1 MGTLTTPRK
10 AGRREA
16 IGLAVLALPTILVA
30 LDMSVLYLALPH
42 IGASLGASDIQ
53 QLWITD
59 IYGFVLAGLLVTMG
73 NIGDR
78 IGRKRLLL
86 IGGAAFAA
94 ASVLAAYSTSP
105 EMLIATRALLGV
117 AGATIMPSTMSLI
130 HTMFPDPK
138 QHATAMAVWMGCFL
152 GGSALGPVVGG
163 AVLEFFWWGAAFL
176 IGVPIMVLLLVF
188 GPKWLP
194 EHRNPEPARLDLP
207 SVALSL
213 LAVLP
218 AVYGLKELS
227 RHGFTVLP
235 VFAVLVGIAAG
246 IVFVGRQRRLTV
258 PLLDLKLFGNRVFR
272 AGLLLTTVAGITAGN
287 TLFVSLYLQR
297 VAELSTLDTA
307 LWMLPST
314 LSMLVMIQLGPLLTR
329 WVRPPLVIAAG
340 LVVAAFGFL
349 ILTQVDGDGSLPLMI
364 TGMVVQSIGIGPMAG
379 LCAIMAMQAVRTEQ
393 AGSAAALAETAGE
406 FGLAMGVAVLGM
418 VGMAVVRT
426 GGDTHH
432 ALAGGLTVSSAICA
446 ATVLVAAALIVRLK
460 E

>member
-1 MGTLTTPRK
+1 METLTTPRQ
-10 AGRREA
+10 AGRREW

-42 IGASLGASDIQ
+42 IGVSLGASDIQ

-73 NIGDR
+73 TVGDR

-86 IGGAAFAA
+86 IGGAAFAV
-94 ASVLAAYSTSP
+94 ASVLAAASTSP
-105 EMLIATRALLGV
+105 ELLIASRALLGV

-130 HTMFPDPK
+130 HMMFPDRQ
-138 QHATAMAVWMGCFL
+138 QHATAMAVWMSCFL
-152 GGSALGPVVGG
+152 GGSALGPVLGG

-176 IGVPIMVLLLVF
+176 LGVPVMVLLLAL

-194 EHRNPEPARLDLP
+194 EHRTPEPARLDLP

-227 RHGFTVLP
+227 RNGFDAVP

-246 IVFVGRQRRLTV
+246 VVFVARQRRLPV
-258 PLLDLKLFGNRVFR
+258 PLLDLALFGNRVFR
-272 AGLLLTTVAGITAGN
+272 AGLLLTLVAGITAGN

-297 VAELSTLDTA
+297 VAGLSTLDAA
-307 LWMLPST
+307 LWLLPST
-314 LSMLVMIQLGPLLTR
+314 LAMLVMIQVGQLLAR
-329 WVRPPLVIAAG
+329 RVRPPLVIAGG
-340 LVVAAFGFL
+340 LAVAAVGFAM
-349 ILTQVDGDGSLPLMI
+349 LTQVDGGLPLMI
-364 TGMVVQSIGIGPMAG
+364 TGMVVQAVGIGPMGG

-393 AGSAAALAETAGE
+393 AGSAAALTETAGE
-406 FGLAMGVAVLGM
+406 FGLAMGVAVLG
-418 VGMAVVRT
+418 VIGMAVVRT

-432 ALAGGLTVSSAICA
+432 ALASGLTVSSAICA
-446 ATVLVAAALIVRLK
+446 VTVLVAAALIARLRG
-460 E
+460 

>member
-1 MGTLTTPRK
+1 METRTTPQK
-10 AGRREA
+10 AGRREW

-42 IGASLGASDIQ
+42 IGVSLGASDIQ

-73 NIGDR
+73 TLGDR

-86 IGGAAFAA
+86 IGGAAFAV
-94 ASVLAAYSTSP
+94 ASVLAAASTSP
-105 EMLIATRALLGV
+105 ELLIAARALLGV

-130 HTMFPDPK
+130 HTMFTDPK
-138 QHATAMAVWMGCFL
+138 QHATAMAVWMSCFL
-152 GGSALGPVVGG
+152 GGSALGPVLGG

-176 IGVPIMVLLLVF
+176 LGVPVMMLLLAL

-218 AVYGLKELS
+218 VVYGLKELS
-227 RHGFTVLP
+227 RNGFDAVP

-246 IVFVGRQRRLTV
+246 VVFVARQRRLPV
-258 PLLDLKLFGNRVFR
+258 PLLDLALFGNRVFR
-272 AGLLLTTVAGITAGN
+272 AGLLLTLVAGITAGN

-297 VAELSTLDTA
+297 VAGLSTLDAA
-307 LWMLPST
+307 LWLLPST
-314 LSMLVMIQLGPLLTR
+314 LSMLVMIQVGQLLAR
-329 WVRPPLVIAAG
+329 RVRTPLVIAGG
-340 LVVAAFGFL
+340 LVVAAVGFAM
-349 ILTQVDGDGSLPLMI
+349 LTQVDGGLPLMI
-364 TGMVVQSIGIGPMAG
+364 AGMVVQAVGIGPMGG

-393 AGSAAALAETAGE
+393 AGSAAALTETAGE
-406 FGLAMGVAVLGM
+406 FGLAMGVAVLG
-418 VGMAVVRT
+418 VIGMAVVRT
-426 GGDTHH
+426 GGDTHQ
-432 ALAGGLTVSSAICA
+432 ALASGLNVFSAICA
-446 ATVLVAAALIVRLK
+446 VTVLVAAGLIARLRG
-460 E
+460 

>member
-1 MGTLTTPRK
+1 METLTTPRK
-10 AGRREA
+10 AGRREV

-73 NIGDR
+73 NLGDR

-94 ASVLAAYSTSP
+94 ASVLAAASTSP
-105 EMLIATRALLGV
+105 EMLIASRALLGV

-138 QHATAMAVWMGCFL
+138 QHATAMAVWMSCFL
-152 GGSALGPVVGG
+152 GGSALGPVLGG
-163 AVLEFFWWGAAFL
+163 AVLEYFWWGAAFL
-176 IGVPIMVLLLVF
+176 LGVPIMVVLLVL

-218 AVYGLKELS
+218 AVFGLKELS
-227 RHGFTVLP
+227 RNGFAALP

-246 IVFVGRQRRLTV
+246 VVFVWRQRRLTV
-258 PLLDLKLFGNRVFR
+258 PLLDLTLFGNRLFR
-272 AGLLLTTVAGITAGN
+272 AGLLLTLVAGITAGN

-297 VAELSTLDTA
+297 VAELSTLDAA
-307 LWMLPST
+307 LWLLPST
-314 LSMLVMIQLGPLLTR
+314 LSMLVMIQVGQLLAR
-329 WVRPPLVIAAG
+329 RVRPSLVIAGG
-340 LVVAAFGFL
+340 LVVAAIGFL
-349 ILTQVDGDGSLPLMI
+349 LLTQVDGAGNLPLMI
-364 TGMVVQSIGIGPMAG
+364 TGMVVQAIGIGPMGG

-393 AGSAAALAETAGE
+393 AGSAAALTETAGE
-406 FGLAMGVAVLGM
+406 FGLAMGVAVLGTI
-418 VGMAVVRT
+418 GMAVVRA
-426 GGDTHH
+426 GDDAHQ
-432 ALAGGLTVSSAICA
+432 ALAGGLNVSSAICGATALLA
-446 ATVLVAAALIVRLK
+446 AVLIARLK